1 MSSASTRPDSLRAA
15 RWAGCSPASLLA
27 ALGRARVRIALLI
40 LASLLMLPGFAPA
53 QDTDYSRYVSPWKTP
68 WDYQGPQGAEHW
80 SELDPDYAA
89 CNKGTQ
95 QSPID
100 IRNARKGD
108 DLPAIRFE
116 YISSPLKYVINNAHT
131 IRVDYHDAPGTGN
144 FLIVGDKRYQLT
156 QFHFHRPSEERING
170 KQYEMVLHLMHTAA
184 DQEVAGVAILLK
196 RGHENATIQQIW
208 DHMPPI
214 EAQEEVVGAELN
226 PAGML
231 PHDTGYFL
239 YTGSVTAPPCT
250 EGVKWF
256 VLKTPVEI
264 SAAQIQQFAKLYP
277 KNVRPLQPLNGRVV
291 QESR

>member
-1 MSSASTRPDSLRAA
+1 MRPHSLRTP
-15 RWAGCSPASLLA
+15 RAGLA
-27 ALGRARVRIALLI
+27 VRRRLRMKFPLLI
-40 LASLLMLPGFAPA
+40 LASLLILPAFAPA

-68 WDYQGPQGAEHW
+68 WDYDGPQGAQHW

-89 CNKGTQ
+89 CNKGTE

-100 IRNARKGD
+100 IRNARKA

-116 YISSPLKYVINNAHT
+116 YNSSPLKYVINNAHT

-156 QFHFHRPSEERING
+156 QFHFHRPSEEHING

-184 DQEVAGVAILLK
+184 DQEVAGVAVLLK

-208 DHMPPI
+208 DHMPAI

-226 PAGML
+226 PAGLL
-231 PHDTGYFL
+231 PHDTSYFL

-264 SAAQIQQFAKLYP
+264 SAAQIQQFAKIFP
-277 KNVRPLQPLNGRVV
+277 HNVRALQPLNGRVV

>member
-1 MSSASTRPDSLRAA
+1 MKFT
-15 RWAGCSPASLLA
+15 LLTLV
-27 ALGRARVRIALLI
+27 ALFVPPFL
-40 LASLLMLPGFAPA
+40 PA

-68 WDYQGPQGAEHW
+68 WSYDGSQGEKHW
-80 SELDPDYAA
+80 SELDSDYAA
-89 CNKGTQ
+89 CNNGKE

-100 IRNARKGD
+100 IRNAGKA

-116 YISSPLKYVINNAHT
+116 YMSEPLKYVINNAHT

-156 QFHFHRPSEERING
+156 QFHFHYPSEEYING
-170 KQYEMVLHLMHTAA
+170 KRYDMVLHLMHTAA
-184 DQEVAGVAILLK
+184 DQEVAGVAVLLR
-196 RGHENATIQQIW
+196 RGHANATIQQVW
-208 DHMPPI
+208 DHMPST
-214 EAQEEVVGAELN
+214 EAQEEVVGTEIN

-239 YTGSVTAPPCT
+239 YTGSLSAPPCT

-264 SAAQIQQFAKLYP
+264 SRDQIQQFAKLYP
-277 KNVRPLQPLNGRVV
+277 RDARSLQPLNGRVV